1 MKTLM
6 LSVSVLIA
14 IAGLL
19 IAAPTASA
27 QADVIHIQTRTE
39 MSANLRNPC
48 NGEFVAT
55 EADQLQNI
63 TRVTTQNGIQ
73 FSIVTNIHG
82 TGTGLTTGA
91 KYQLSAVA
99 TAHQT
104 DGNQGAENQT
114 LWQDFIFASQG
125 DAPNFIVQL
134 TEHFTINAGGEL
146 VVDFR
151 QFTPRCQ

>member
-19 IAAPTASA
+19 IVTPAVL
-27 QADVIHIQTRTE
+27 ADATVQHSQTRTE
-39 MSANLRNPC
+39 LAANLLNPC
-48 NGEFVAT
+48 NGEMVAT
-55 EADQLQNI
+55 EAEQLENI
-63 TRVTTQNGIQ
+63 TLVVSENGVQ

-82 TGTGLTTGA
+82 VGTGLTTGA

-99 TAHQT
+99 TAHV
-104 DGNQGAENQT
+104 GEGGAENQT
-114 LWQDFIFASQG
+114 LWQDFVFNGQG
-125 DAPNFIVQL
+125 NVPNFLVQL
-134 TEHFTINAGGEL
+134 TEHFTINANGEL

-151 QFTPRCQ
+151 QFTTKCQ

>member
-6 LSVSVLIA
+6 LSVSLLIA

-19 IAAPTASA
+19 IATPTVSA
-27 QADVIHIQTRTE
+27 QADVLHIQTRTE
-39 MSANLRNPC
+39 LSATLRNPC

-55 EADQLQNI
+55 EAVQLENI
-63 TRVTTQNGIQ
+63 TLVTTENGTQ

-91 KYQLSAVA
+91 QYQLSAVA
-99 TAHQT
+99 TAHNA
-104 DGNQGAENQT
+104 DGGADNQT
-114 LWQDFIFASQG
+114 LWQDFVFVSQG
-125 DAPNFIVQL
+125 GDVPNFLVQL
-134 TEHFTINAGGEL
+134 TEHFTINANGEV

-151 QFTPRCQ
+151 NFTPKCL